1 MSPRNVAKDKQLRK
15 ERIEHILNSALQTMA
30 KRGIDSANMK
40 DIAREAGLSVG
51 NLYTYFRSKD
61 EIFNEVLLRGQSTY
75 GETIAL
81 IAGLDMDPR
90 KKLYEIC
97 RGWLSNDSSWAFT
110 IMLQS
115 IRTNQAV
122 NPDIKKAA
130 TRRFTE
136 NLDPLAEIIRQG
148 QLSGGIIQG
157 DPRQLAFYFVSLIQ
171 GLTLQ
176 LAPGY
181 EIPVDMDPSRIVLLF
196 MEPFAENS
204 AAMLFAE
211 KHCDIPSLNKKMFDK

>member
-1 MSPRNVAKDKQLRK
+1 MRK
-15 ERIEHILNSALQTMA
+15 ERIEHILDSALQTMA
-30 KRGIDSANMK
+30 KRGIDSTNIK

-51 NLYTYFRSKD
+51 NLYNYFTSKD
-61 EIFNEVLLRGQSTY
+61 EIFSEVLLRGQSTY
-75 GETIAL
+75 GESIAL

-90 KKLYEIC
+90 RKLYEIC
-97 RGWLSNDSSWAFT
+97 RGWLSLRSNWAFT

-122 NPDIKKAA
+122 NPELKEAA

-136 NLDPLAEIIRQG
+136 NLEPLSDIMRQG
-148 QLSGGIIQG
+148 QISGGIIQG
-157 DPRQLAFYFVSLIQ
+157 DPRQLAFYWVSLIQ

-181 EIPVDMDPSRIVLLF
+181 EIPVDIDPAHIVSLF
-196 MEPFAENS
+196 MEPLAEDS
-204 AAMLFAE
+204 ASALFT
-211 KHCDIPSLNKKMFDK
+211 DQSNQIPALHKKMFDK